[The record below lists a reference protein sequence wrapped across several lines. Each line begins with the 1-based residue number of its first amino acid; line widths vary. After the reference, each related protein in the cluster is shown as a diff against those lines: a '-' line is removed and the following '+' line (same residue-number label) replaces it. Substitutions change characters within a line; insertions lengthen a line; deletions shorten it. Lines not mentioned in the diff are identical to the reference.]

1 MAGKAA
7 FDAESGGDRYMQNSG
22 NIKRQ
27 HTSEFKTTVV
37 LELLRELDTLA
48 KISNKYGIHPT
59 QARRWREI
67 AVESLKNIFT
77 GKPPDIRI
85 EEKEKLIEELY
96 KQIGQQKVELD
107 WVKKKFGFIN
117 K

>member
-1 MAGKAA
+1 
-7 FDAESGGDRYMQNSG
+7 MQNSA

-27 HTSEFKTTVV
+27 HTPEFKTTVV
-37 LELLRELDTLA
+37 LELLKENDTLA

-67 AVESLKNIFT
+67 AVEYLKNIFT
-77 GKPPDIRI
+77 GKPPDAIVA
-85 EEKEKLIEELY
+85 EKD
-96 KQIGQQKVELD
+96 KQISELTNLIGQKEIELD